1 MNKNI
6 ANTLSS
12 SSIVKTGK
20 TVYHL
25 VNNLIVK
32 PVFNIYFRG
41 EVEGREKVPL
51 EDKLIVVSNH
61 ASVFDPPLISA
72 AIPRPVSYMAKKELF
87 DVNGLSGLITSLGAY
102 PVNRAGFDRRAI
114 RQAIGRLDE
123 GWATGIFL
131 QGTRTADGKVDV
143 PKLGA
148 ALIAAKAQA
157 PLLPVCL
164 CGTEKILTSDSKLP
178 KYIKIKIKIGD
189 IIAPPSSTKKEQLE
203 KVSQQCAEAINQL
216 HDS

>member
-6 ANTLSS
+6 ANTPSS

>member
-6 ANTLSS
+6 ANTSSS

-131 QGTRTADGKVDV
+131 QGTRTADGKVDD

-148 ALIAAKAQA
+148 ALIAAKAKA

-189 IIAPPSSTKKEQLE
+189 VIAPPSSTKKEQLE

>member
-6 ANTLSS
+6 ANTPSS

-131 QGTRTADGKVDV
+131 QGTRTADGKVDD

-148 ALIAAKAQA
+148 ALIAAKAKA

-164 CGTEKILTSDSKLP
+164 CGTQKILTSDSKLP

-203 KVSQQCAEAINQL
+203 AVSQQCAEAINQL

>member
-6 ANTLSS
+6 TTSS
-12 SSIVKTGK
+12 ELVKTGK

-25 VNNLIVK
+25 TNNLIVK
-32 PVFNIYFRG
+32 PVFHLYFRG
-41 EVEGREKVPL
+41 KVTGKEKVPL
-51 EDKLIVVSNH
+51 EGKLIIVSNH

-72 AIPRPVSYMAKKELF
+72 AIPRPVSYMAKQELF
-87 DVNGLSGLITSLGAY
+87 EVNGLSQLITSLGAY

-114 RQAIGRLDE
+114 RQAISRLEE

-131 QGTRTADGKVDV
+131 EGTRTQDAKVHE

-164 CGTEKILTSDSKLP
+164 CGTEKILTTDSKFP
-178 KYIKIKIKIGD
+178 QCITIQIKIGD
-189 IIAPPSSTKKEQLE
+189 LIPPPTSNKKEDLE
-203 KVSQQCAEAINQL
+203 ATSQICADAINQL
-216 HDS
+216 HDFE

>member
-6 ANTLSS
+6 TNSSSS

-87 DVNGLSGLITSLGAY
+87 DVTGLSGLITSLGAY

-131 QGTRTADGKVDV
+131 QGTRTADGKVND

-148 ALIAAKAQA
+148 ALIAAKAKA

-164 CGTEKILTSDSKLP
+164 CGTENILTSDSKLP

-189 IIAPPSSTKKEQLE
+189 VIAPPSSTKKEQLE
-203 KVSQQCAEAINQL
+203 KVSQECAEAINKL
-216 HDS
+216 RDS